1 MDRSSDGGMTRMV
14 TEESLR
20 AEILEELK
28 GRRGLSPEEL
38 LRSVRLGHVAKAIDE
53 LLFFTPPKDFASL
66 VGDVERALRSGF
78 VSASGD
84 EQAWSLEFATD
95 LATRLSS
102 YMPRWNL
109 VDAARHSRSAL
120 SLEEVRVCA
129 GRAKDLALWMAT
141 EQPAIARTLLDERR
155 ADAAVRLK
163 AEAAP
168 EPVAAAQAWV
178 GDSLDDYLTNFHQAV
193 EASNLRR
200 IAELRAGGK
209 TRSEISNDYAAF
221 LPYALHLGASF
232 VTCNP
237 PLVDIAWQADPP
249 RWNGVADR
257 LLAADPEASGD
268 DLARQMTLE
277 VVLSNMHLL
286 RPIFLLTAG
295 QTGCVSL
302 QVNPKRHDDAESMIR
317 DATSIYQELR
327 RRLNGGV
334 PNVVF
339 KLPATW
345 AGLQACRALTSDG
358 IGVNITVNFALFQH
372 LRFAE
377 AIQAG
382 QSLFSVLSHMSGRL
396 AFPVRDELLAMLGE
410 LARHGIDESQ
420 VRQAA
425 AWSGIIVLKR
435 LHQLLLARGYDL
447 ARVKPL
453 IASMRI
459 YEGEMYR
466 GLPSPIPDISEVV
479 GTGILT
485 VFPNVRR
492 AFDSLPKLEIGP
504 GQIEASPPGWALPIL
519 AHSEIFRQAYYVQ
532 ARGWGDDGKEMRPER
547 VLALEDVSATADWLP
562 VRNTLNEF
570 CKAYDVF
577 VERIE
582 GRRRLMDLQRT
593 APSSSA
599 WTPAEG
605 TCLTRA
611 LMHFDISTVK
621 ETLQWLCS
629 IEPNQ
634 TVGVVLR
641 SSEVCQALQSRGDA
655 QLEPIQAQA
664 LARHA
669 S

>member
-1 MDRSSDGGMTRMV
+1 MV
-14 TEESLR
+14 TEERLR
-20 AEILEELK
+20 AEILEEFK
-28 GRRGLSPEEL
+28 GRRGLSLEEL
-38 LRSVRLGHVAKAIDE
+38 LRSIRQGNVAQAIDE
-53 LLFFTPPKDFASL
+53 VFFYTLPKDFASV
-66 VGDVERALRSGF
+66 VGGVERALRSGF
-78 VSASGD
+78 ASASGG
-84 EQAWSLEFATD
+84 EQAWNLEFATE

-102 YMPRWNL
+102 YLPRWNL
-109 VDAARHSRSAL
+109 MDAARHGRSAL
-120 SLEEVRVCA
+120 SLEEVQVWA
-129 GRAKDLALWMAT
+129 GRAKDMALWMAV
-141 EQPAIARTLLDERR
+141 EQPTVAGALLAERR
-155 ADAAVRLK
+155 AEVAVRFK
-163 AEAAP
+163 AEALP
-168 EPVAAAQAWV
+168 EATAAAQAWV
-178 GDSLDDYLTNFHQAV
+178 GDSLEDYLTNFHRAV

-200 IAELRAGGK
+200 IAELRAEGK

-221 LPYALHLGASF
+221 LPYVLHLGASF

-249 RWNGVADR
+249 RWNAVADR
-257 LLAADPEASGD
+257 LLAADPEAGGD

-345 AGLQACRALTSDG
+345 AGLRACRALTCDG

-377 AIQAG
+377 AIRSG
-382 QSLFSVLSHMSGRL
+382 HSLFSVLSHMSGRL
-396 AFPVRDELLAMLGE
+396 AFPVRDELLAKLGE

-420 VRQAA
+420 LRQAA

-435 LHQLLLARGYDL
+435 LHQLLLAGGYDL

-459 YEGEMYR
+459 YEGEIYR

-492 AFDSLPKLEIGP
+492 AFDSLPKLEIGAR
-504 GQIEASPPGWALPIL
+504 QIEASPPEWVLPVL

-532 ARGWGDDGKEMRPER
+532 GQGWGDDGDEMRPEH
-547 VLALEDVSATADWLP
+547 VLALEDASATADWLP
-562 VRNTLNEF
+562 VRNTLAEF

-582 GRRRLMDLQRT
+582 GRRRLMELQRI

-605 TCLTRA
+605 TCLSQA
-611 LMHFDISTVK
+611 LMHFDITTVK

-629 IEPNQ
+629 IQPNQ

-641 SSEVCQALQSRGDA
+641 SSEVGQALQSRGDV
-655 QLEPIQAQA
+655 QLEAIQAQA
-664 LARHA
+664 LARHV